1 MSGDWSVYA
10 PRPCAVPLA
19 DHPLQRY
26 FPVQGRNAFGFG
38 VGSSDAALMLSARVM
53 RMGSADVGELTI
65 HCQIREMTGK
75 FSASE
80 LRDIARQCLDCAHDL
95 DGFPAAVL
103 QRGGL

>member
-1 MSGDWSVYA
+1 MSGDWSVYT
-10 PRPCAVPLA
+10 PRPCAVPSPA
-19 DHPLQRY
+19 HPLQRY
-26 FPVQGRNAFGFG
+26 FPVQGRNAFGLG
-38 VGSSDAALMLSARVM
+38 VGSSNAAVMLSARVM

-65 HCQIREMTGK
+65 CCQMGEMTGQ